1 MMGPAN
7 PATKDAG
14 LEVPMPRVPPL
25 VARVRPPEK
34 VEGPRPFTLS
44 RVESESEVE
53 EAKLKK
59 EAIDEVAVRNPALR
73 LFSTVST
80 PPMSAEPL
88 CRERRAPGEAV
99 ARPNA
104 PLAVRR
110 NFSARVPVLRVR
122 NWRSALAPAERL
134 DVMSV
139 PIEAVLVA
147 ALLTSS
153 ERKARREAVEVALWR
168 FERKS
173 GVVVAAV
180 EFTTSRL
187 VPGAPVPIPT
197 LPVKLETPVTAS
209 PPARTVSRS
218 EEHTSELQ
226 S

>member
-1 MMGPAN
+1 MIGPAMAAAKE
-7 PATKDAG
+7 PG
-14 LEVPMPRVPPL
+14 EEVPMPRVPAE
-25 VARVRPPEK
+25 VASVRPPEN
-34 VEGPRPFTLS
+34 VEVPRPFTLS
-44 RVESESEVE
+44 RFESESEVE

-59 EAIDEVAVRNPALR
+59 EAIDEVAVRNPVLR

-139 PIEAVLVA
+139 P
-147 ALLTSS
+147 S
-153 ERKARREAVEVALWR
+153 
-168 FERKS
+168 
-173 GVVVAAV
+173 AAV
-180 EFTTSRL
+180 
-187 VPGAPVPIPT
+187 
-197 LPVKLETPVTAS
+197 
-209 PPARTVSRS
+209 
-218 EEHTSELQ
+218 
-226 S
+226 

>member
-1 MMGPAN
+1 MIGQAR
-7 PATKDAG
+7 AGAKELG
-14 LEVPMPRVPPL
+14 LEVPTPRVPAEVP
-25 VARVRPPEK
+25 RVRPPEK
-34 VEGPRPFTLS
+34 VEVPRPFTFKRLA
-44 RVESESEVE
+44 SENEVE
-53 EAKLKK
+53 EAKWKN
-59 EAIDEVAVRNPALR
+59 EAIEEVAVRYPVFK
-73 LFSTVST
+73 LFSTVSA

-99 ARPNA
+99 ARPSA

-110 NFSARVPVLRVR
+110 NFSARGPVLRVR
-122 NWRSALAPAERL
+122 NWRWALAPAERL

-139 PIEAVLVA
+139 PSAAVLVA

-153 ERKARREAVEVALWR
+153 ERKARREAVEVPLWR

-173 GVVVAAV
+173 GGVVAAV